1 MKTKNLRKAIALGIS
16 SMVMTGLLTSTVAF
30 AAPVAG
36 QQYTTFTSTGSVAEG
51 IKAGNAT
58 ITIND
63 NGYNSKAKYT
73 AYKVLDA
80 QVSGTVYKYTPEAK
94 FASLFTGT
102 YSLTEGGSI
111 KKGSTEIT
119 SNSADAKEFA
129 QAVEKV
135 VKEQG
140 VAGTVFNVNT
150 AQTLAPGYYV
160 IVQTGSDSAD
170 AWVPVFQF

>member
-80 QVSGTVYKYTPEAK
+80 QVSGTVYK
-94 FASLFTGT
+94 
-102 YSLTEGGSI
+102 
-111 KKGSTEIT
+111 
-119 SNSADAKEFA
+119 
-129 QAVEKV
+129 
-135 VKEQG
+135 
-140 VAGTVFNVNT
+140 
-150 AQTLAPGYYV
+150 
-160 IVQTGSDSAD
+160 
-170 AWVPVFQF
+170 